1 MFTKKILIDLDGVL
15 NEYGYE
21 KYNENYI
28 PPIKNGAYEFIKKLS
43 EKAELYLFTSRNL
56 MLATKWLINNNLD
69 KFFKDVTNTKLSSY
83 LYIDDRCICFK
94 GDYCNL
100 FEEIE
105 EFGKRKG
112 IVKCSLR
119 DLPIVYAKKLWGA
132 TTVAATMFLA
142 HQAGIEFF
150 VTGGIGGAHRKAN
163 ETFDI
168 SADLEALG
176 NIDVSVICAGP
187 KAILDLGLTTE
198 ILETKGVPIIGF
210 NTDCMPAFF
219 TKTSKYKVDFNAKT
233 PLEIAEIVKSKRD
246 NKLVGGVLITNPVDD
261 DHSIPDEKIGLVI
274 EEAIKEM
281 EAKGIKG
288 KDETPFLL
296 SKIVELTGG
305 KSLETNIALILS
317 NATLGAKIAVEY
329 SNLTK

>member
-1 MFTKKILIDLDGVL
+1 MNIRISTKVEQALKENKAVVALESTIISHGMPYPKNVQCALAVEKNIEEEGAVAATIGIIDG
-15 NEYGYE
+15 EAIIGMT
-21 KYNENYI
+21 
-28 PPIKNGAYEFIKKLS
+28 P
-43 EKAELYLFTSRNL
+43 
-56 MLATKWLINNNLD
+56 
-69 KFFKDVTNTKLSSY
+69 
-83 LYIDDRCICFK
+83 
-94 GDYCNL
+94 
-100 FEEIE
+100 EEIE

-119 DLPIVYAKKLWGA
+119 DLPIIYAKKLWGA

-261 DHSIPDEKIGLVI
+261 DHSIPEEKIGLVI
-274 EEAIKEM
+274 EEAINEM
-281 EAKGIKG
+281 EVKGIKG

-317 NATLGAKIAVEY
+317 NATLGAKIAIEY